1 MNNEQIKET
10 SPAEPQNLSDVDEAA
25 DSILAR
31 WTDDTK
37 NPSGTET
44 EATETE
50 TNEIK
55 DQDQDNEEE
64 KPNEENLEE
73 TNEDPSTDEET
84 DSEDIDEDEDTDSDD
99 TTTELSDETEIDVIV
114 DGEAQK
120 VSIKNLKR
128 LHGQEAS
135 LTRKSQEVARQRKEA
150 DDAISKSTTV
160 MDAMIKKAEE
170 RYKPY
175 KEVDM
180 LLASKTMS
188 DTDFA
193 QLRKEAQAAHDD
205 LNFLTKEADGLY
217 KDLQEQQKV
226 ALQNAAKEC
235 VQVLQDNIPDWSN
248 SLYNDIR
255 SYAVRQGFAEQEVNN
270 YVDPK
275 VIQILNKARL
285 YDEGKKVASIKK
297 ANPTS
302 KRVLKSKKAPPTA
315 QNQKN
320 VKVAEARKR
329 MRTSTDLDDVA
340 EALMSRWET

>member
-1 MNNEQIKET
+1 MDNEQT
-10 SPAEPQNLSDVDEAA
+10 QQPSPAEPRNLSVDEAA

-31 WTDDTK
+31 WSDDK
-37 NPSGTET
+37 NPSETET
-44 EATETE
+44 EATENEPKE
-50 TNEIK
+50 TK
-55 DQDQDNEEE
+55 AQDQNNEEA
-64 KPNEENLEE
+64 KTNEENLEDN
-73 TNEDPSTDEET
+73 TEDPSDNEDTE
-84 DSEDIDEDEDTDSDD
+84 SEDIDEDEDADSED
-99 TTTELSDETEIDVIV
+99 TTPELSDETEIDVVI
-114 DGEAQK
+114 DGETEK
-120 VSIKNLKR
+120 VSIKSLKR

-160 MDAMIKKAEE
+160 LDAMIKKAEE

-180 LLASKTMS
+180 LVASKTMS
-188 DTDFA
+188 DNDFA
-193 QLRKEAQAAHDD
+193 QLRKEAQAAYED

-226 ALQNAAKEC
+226 AMQNAAKEC
-235 VQVLQDNIPDWSN
+235 VKVLKEEIPDWSN
-248 SLYNDIR
+248 NLYNDIR
-255 SYAVRQGFAEQEVNN
+255 GYAIGQGFNEQEVNN

-275 VIQILNKARL
+275 VIHILNKARL

-320 VKVAEARKR
+320 IKVAEARKR
-329 MRTSTDLDDVA
+329 MRSSTDLDDVA
-340 EALMSRWET
+340 NVLLSRWET

>member
-1 MNNEQIKET
+1 MANEQTQQPSE
-10 SPAEPQNLSDVDEAA
+10 AQPQNLTVDEAA

-31 WTDDTK
+31 WTDVEK
-37 NPSGTET
+37 PS
-44 EATETE
+44 ETE
-50 TNEIK
+50 TNATDNEPK
-55 DQDQDNEEE
+55 ETKEQSQDNEEE
-64 KPNEENLEE
+64 KPNEENLDE
-73 TNEDPSTDEET
+73 TNEDPSTEEET
-84 DSEDIDEDEDTDSDD
+84 ESEDIDEDEDTDSDD

-150 DDAISKSTTV
+150 DDALSKSSVV

-170 RYKPY
+170 KFKPY

-180 LLASKTMS
+180 LLASKTMT
-188 DTDFA
+188 DKDFA
-193 QLRKEAQAAHDD
+193 QLRKEAQTAQEE

-226 ALQNAAKEC
+226 ALSNAAKEC
-235 VQVLQDNIPDWSN
+235 VQVLQETIPNWTN
-248 SLYNDIR
+248 NLYNDIR
-255 SYAVRQGFAEQEVNN
+255 GYAIGQGFNEQEVNN

-285 YDEGKKVASIKK
+285 YDEGKKVAQVKK

-302 KRVLKSKKAPPTA
+302 KRVLKSKKAPPTS
-315 QNQKN
+315 QSQRNTKL
-320 VKVAEARKR
+320 AEARKR
-329 MRTSTDLDDVA
+329 MKGSTDLDDVA
-340 EALMSRWET
+340 NVLLSRWET

>member
-10 SPAEPQNLSDVDEAA
+10 SPAEPRNLSDVDEAA

-44 EATETE
+44 EATENE
-50 TNEIK
+50 PKEIK

-73 TNEDPSTDEET
+73 NNEDPSTEEET
-84 DSEDIDEDEDTDSDD
+84 DSDDEDIDEDEDTDNEDQ
-99 TTTELSDETEIDVIV
+99 TPELSDETEIDVIV

-180 LLASKTMS
+180 LLASKTMA

-193 QLRKEAQAAHDD
+193 QLRKEAQSAHDD

-235 VQVLQDNIPDWSN
+235 VQVLQEAIPNWTN
-248 SLYNDIR
+248 NLYNDIR
-255 SYAVRQGFAEQEVNN
+255 GYAIGQGFNEQEVNN

-275 VIQILNKARL
+275 VIQILN
-285 YDEGKKVASIKK
+285 
-297 ANPTS
+297 
-302 KRVLKSKKAPPTA
+302 
-315 QNQKN
+315 
-320 VKVAEARKR
+320 
-329 MRTSTDLDDVA
+329 
-340 EALMSRWET
+340 

>member
-1 MNNEQIKET
+1 MDNEQTQQPSE
-10 SPAEPQNLSDVDEAA
+10 AQPQNLTVDEAA
-25 DSILAR
+25 ESILAR
-31 WTDDTK
+31 WTDVEK
-37 NPSGTET
+37 PS
-44 EATETE
+44 ETE
-50 TNEIK
+50 TNATDNEPK
-55 DQDQDNEEE
+55 ETEEQSQNNEEE
-64 KPNEENLEE
+64 KPNEENLDE
-73 TNEDPSTDEET
+73 TNEDPSTEEET
-84 DSEDIDEDEDTDSDD
+84 EGEDIDDDEDTDSDN

-150 DDAISKSTTV
+150 DDAISKSSVV

-170 RYKPY
+170 KFKPY

-180 LLASKTMS
+180 LLASKTMT
-188 DTDFA
+188 DKDFA
-193 QLRKEAQAAHDD
+193 QLRKEAQAAQDE

-226 ALQNAAKEC
+226 ALSNAAKEC
-235 VQVLQDNIPDWSN
+235 VQVLQETIPNWTN

-255 SYAVRQGFAEQEVNN
+255 GYAIGQGFNEQEVNN

-285 YDEGKKVASIKK
+285 YDEGKKVAQVKK

-302 KRVLKSKKAPPTA
+302 KRVLKSKKAPPTS

-320 VKVAEARKR
+320 VKMAEARKR
-329 MRTSTDLDDVA
+329 MKNSTDLDDVA
-340 EALMSRWET
+340 NALLSRWET

>member
-1 MNNEQIKET
+1 MDNEQTQDT
-10 SPAEPQNLSDVDEAA
+10 SQAQPRNLDVDGAA

-31 WTDDTK
+31 WTDVEK
-37 NPSGTET
+37 PS
-44 EATETE
+44 ETE
-50 TNEIK
+50 TSATDNEPK
-55 DQDQDNEEE
+55 ETEEQSQDNEEE
-64 KPNEENLEE
+64 KSNEENLEE
-73 TNEDPSTDEET
+73 NTEDPSNNEDEPNE
-84 DSEDIDEDEDTDSDD
+84 SENIDDDEDADSDD
-99 TTTELSDETEIDVIV
+99 TSTELSDETEVDVIV

-135 LTRKSQEVARQRKEA
+135 LTRKSQEVAQRRKEA
-150 DDAISKSTTV
+150 DDAISKSSVV

-170 RYKPY
+170 KFKPY

-180 LLASKTMS
+180 LLASKTMT
-188 DTDFA
+188 DKDFA
-193 QLRKEAQAAHDD
+193 QLRKEAQSAQDD

-226 ALQNAAKEC
+226 ALSNAAKEC
-235 VQVLQDNIPDWSN
+235 VQVLQEAIPNWTN
-248 SLYNDIR
+248 NLYNDIR
-255 SYAVRQGFAEQEVNN
+255 GYAIGQGFNEQEVNN

-285 YDEGKKVASIKK
+285 YDEGKKVAQVKK

-302 KRVLKSKKAPPTA
+302 KRVLKSKKAPPTP

-320 VKVAEARKR
+320 VKIQEARKR